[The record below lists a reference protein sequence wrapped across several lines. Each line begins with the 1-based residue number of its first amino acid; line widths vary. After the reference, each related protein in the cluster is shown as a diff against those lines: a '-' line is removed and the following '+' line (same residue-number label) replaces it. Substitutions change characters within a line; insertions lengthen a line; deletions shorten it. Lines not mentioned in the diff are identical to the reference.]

1 VTAAATPL
9 GCPRRGTPR
18 SRAIAGRLLGLCG
31 WRIEGRVPEAPKFV
45 LIVAPHTSN
54 WDFPIGV
61 MAMFALGLR
70 ATWLGKHTLF
80 RFPVRG
86 LLRWLGGEPVD
97 RRVAHGT
104 VGMAIARFAER
115 SQWVLAVSPEGTRG
129 RVVQWKTGFHRIA
142 AGAGVPIQPVSFDFS
157 RRTITILD
165 LVMPTDDVAAD
176 MTRLRRLFH
185 PEMARYPD
193 LFVAEPDTP
202 AA

>member
-1 VTAAATPL
+1 MF
-9 GCPRRGTPR
+9 
-18 SRAIAGRLLGLCG
+18 G
-31 WRIEGRVPEAPKFV
+31 WRIEGMLPDAPKFV

-61 MAMFALGLR
+61 LTMFTLGLR

-104 VGMAIARFAER
+104 VGAAIERFQER
-115 SQWVLAVSPEGTRG
+115 PQWVLAVSPEGTRR
-129 RVVQWKTGFHRIA
+129 RVAQWKTGFHRIA
-142 AGAGVPIQPVSFDFS
+142 VGARVPILPVSFDFS

-165 LVMPTDDVAAD
+165 LVVPTDDVAAD
-176 MTRLRRLFH
+176 MARLRRLYR
-185 PEMARYPD
+185 PEMARHPA
-193 LFVAEPDTP
+193 LFVAEPEP
-202 AA
+202 PGR